1 MIEAKEIGRVTR
13 SCERRET
20 VGEGSVS
27 YRLIKVEADFSLY
40 LLLVSDDEEEVAII
54 AGKEEE
60 SARKLLDAFADGKVS
75 PTTANDIFRDIILQ

>member
-20 VGEGSVS
+20 VGERSVS

-40 LLLVSDDEEEVAII
+40 LGEILE
-54 AGKEEE
+54 
-60 SARKLLDAFADGKVS
+60 KLKKRAKIVYFFKNYML
-75 PTTANDIFRDIILQ
+75 